1 MRKERAMPELK
12 FGHYSDVEAKKVE
25 VEGAR
30 DVTIR
35 WLVSDRDG
43 APHFQMRLFEVA
55 PGGGTPLHTHAWEHE
70 IFIVKGTGAIAL
82 EGGEKP
88 FAEGHFIFVP
98 AGALHSFRN
107 TGAGPMQF
115 LCMVPSGTK

>member
-1 MRKERAMPELK
+1 MADVK
-12 FGHYSDVEAKKVE
+12 FGHYRDVEAAKVT

-55 PGGGTPLHTHAWEHE
+55 PGGGTPFHSHDWEHE
-70 IFIVKGTGAIAL
+70 IFIVKGSGKIVL

-88 FAEGHFIFVP
+88 FGTGHFLFVP
-98 AGALHSFRN
+98 AGALHSFQN
-107 TGAGPMQF
+107 DGAGVLQF

>member
-1 MRKERAMPELK
+1 MAGIK
-12 FGHYSDVEAKKVE
+12 FGHYRDVEAAKVT

-55 PGGGTPLHTHAWEHE
+55 PGGGTPLHAHDWEHE
-70 IFIVKGTGAIAL
+70 IFIVKGTGKIVL
-82 EGGEKP
+82 ERGEKP

-98 AGALHSFRN
+98 AGTIHSFEN
-107 TGAGPMQF
+107 AGDGPMQF

>member
-1 MRKERAMPELK
+1 MPELK
-12 FGHYSDVEAKKVE
+12 FGHYRDVEAKTVA

-55 PGGGTPLHTHAWEHE
+55 PGGGTPLHAHEWEHE
-70 IFIVKGTGAIAL
+70 IFIVLGTGAIAL
-82 EGGEKP
+82 EEGEKP

-98 AGALHSFRN
+98 AGTLHSFRN
-107 TGAGPMQF
+107 TGEGPMRF